1 MSNTIRGSVAQLAG
15 RIVVNGVAL
24 GQPELSMLTR
34 IGRGHFCKPVEVIRH
49 EGKRGKPT
57 TVWEFNTDAVLNFA
71 FANAVAAAA
80 VANGEDAEAP
90 AVETDAPEVAETATP
105 EGWQVA
111 ETSNEET
118 ATVEV
123 ELTADTEL

>member
-71 FANAVAAAA
+71 FANAGAAAA
-80 VANGEDAEAP
+80 VANGED
-90 AVETDAPEVAETATP
+90 VESNNDAPEVAETATP

>member
-71 FANAVAAAA
+71 FTNAVAAAA
-80 VANGEDAEAP
+80 VANGED
-90 AVETDAPEVAETATP
+90 TETAEESQGA
-105 EGWQVA
+105 EGAEITEAAPSGWTVA
-111 ETSNEET
+111 ETSTEET
-118 ATVEV
+118 VSA